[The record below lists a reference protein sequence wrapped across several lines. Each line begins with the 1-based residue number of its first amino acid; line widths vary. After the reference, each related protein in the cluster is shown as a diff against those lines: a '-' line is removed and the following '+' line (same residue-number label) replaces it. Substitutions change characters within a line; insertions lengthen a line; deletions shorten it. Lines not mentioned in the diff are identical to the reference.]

1 MDISNLT
8 LSLIGRYTEIKAI
21 LEYMYRGEVNV
32 AQDQLAALL
41 KVAEALKVKGLVE
54 ENGTKPTED
63 DPNTITTSSA
73 AAPPPMPHS
82 SSVNSDSSP
91 PHSTGRYC

>member
-1 MDISNLT
+1 MVLKDVK
-8 LSLIGRYTEIKAI
+8 YAEIKAI

-54 ENGTKPTED
+54 ENGAKPTEEE
-63 DPNTITTSSA
+63 PNVITTSSPT
-73 AAPPPMPHS
+73 APPPIPHS
-82 SSVNSDSSP
+82 SGINNDSSP
-91 PHSTGRYC
+91 PHSTGRVSTFQ